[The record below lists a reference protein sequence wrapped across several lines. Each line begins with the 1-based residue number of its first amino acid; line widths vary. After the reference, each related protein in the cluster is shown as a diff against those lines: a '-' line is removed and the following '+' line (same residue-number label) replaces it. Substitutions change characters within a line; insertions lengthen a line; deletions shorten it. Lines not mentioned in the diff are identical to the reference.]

1 MTSAGSLL
9 EPIGEEAQR
18 EVISAAAGMAG
29 TASGL
34 EEEAAEAVDAVAGAV
49 EGAESRVVDEAASGD
64 GPATPGT
71 TRPDPQLR
79 PNWCQNL

>member
-34 EEEAAEAVDAVAGAV
+34 EEEAAEA
-49 EGAESRVVDEAASGD
+49 AAMACASVGK
-64 GPATPGT
+64 
-71 TRPDPQLR
+71 
-79 PNWCQNL
+79 